1 VARFDTVLKGGRV
14 IDPANGVDT
23 VGDLGIRAGRIVD
36 RAERPEATG
45 VDQVIDVRGK
55 LVLPGIIDCHVHI
68 SEWLGGAAGHRMLA
82 AAGVVTAIDHA
93 GPVEEVLRTTRSHGA
108 GLTIGSLSAVIPG
121 RTVADRDPS
130 RADLDA
136 MVAAQMRAGALG
148 VKVLGGHYPLSPEGT
163 DRVIEAANAA
173 RVYVSFHIGTTSHL
187 DNDLHALQEA
197 LEIAGGRPL
206 HLPHVNSYCRGY
218 VLGDPYLEIPRAL
231 EMIAASPNV
240 VSESHLSV
248 GNGTSGVCVG
258 GIPESNVTKKSLRLG
273 GYPATEAGLRQA
285 FLGGFA
291 RAVVEVGGENVLVD
305 GTEGFAH
312 WERAG
317 DRAMVSFP
325 VNAPACLLACATA
338 RDAEGEFVV
347 DALASDG
354 GGLPRNYLVT
364 GGLAL
369 ARLGALSLQ
378 DWVRKISVVP
388 ARMFGLVRKG
398 HLGEGADADVTVVDP
413 QTDIPVLSMARG
425 RIVMVNGIVVGRG
438 GTFLTTEQGRV
449 AVEQAG
455 FDADVIRLEETLL
468 YSGRRDRS
476 GLSRGRNGQTEPAA
490 RKGPGR

>member
-14 IDPANGVDT
+14 IDPANGVDA

-36 RAERPEATG
+36 CAERLEVADT
-45 VDQVIDVRGK
+45 DQVIDVHGK

-93 GPVEEVLRTTRSHGA
+93 GPVEEVLRTARSHGA

-130 RADLDA
+130 RAALDA
-136 MVAAQMRAGALG
+136 MITAQMRAGALG
-148 VKVLGGHYPLSPEGT
+148 VKILGGHYPLSPEGT
-163 DRVIEAANAA
+163 GRVIEAANAA
-173 RVYVSFHIGTTSHL
+173 RVYVSFHIGTTTHP

-197 LEIAGGRPL
+197 LEIADGRPL
-206 HLPHVNSYCRGY
+206 HIPHVNSYCRGY
-218 VLGDPYLEIPRAL
+218 VLGDPYLEIPQAL
-231 EMIAASPNV
+231 QMIAASPNV

-248 GNGTSGVCVG
+248 GNGTSGVCVA

-291 RAVVEVGGENVLVD
+291 QAVVEVGGENILVD

-312 WERAG
+312 WGRAG

-338 RDAEGEFVV
+338 RDAEGAFIV

-354 GGLPRNYLVT
+354 GGLPRNYLIA

-369 ARLGALSLQ
+369 VRFGALSLQ

-388 ARMFGLVRKG
+388 AGMFGLVRKG
-398 HLGEGADADVTVVDP
+398 HLGEGADADVTVVDL
-413 QTDIPVLSMARG
+413 QTATPVLSMARG
-425 RIVMVNGIVVGRG
+425 QLVMINGIVVGRG
-438 GTFLTTEQGRV
+438 GTFLTTEQGRA
-449 AVEQAG
+449 AVGQAG
-455 FDADVIRLEETLL
+455 FEADVVRLEETLL
-468 YSGRRDRS
+468 YRDRRERAGMS
-476 GLSRGRNGQTEPAA
+476 SRDGGTGPAVRKETGQ
-490 RKGPGR
+490 

>member
-1 VARFDTVLKGGRV
+1 MGRFDIVLQGGRV
-14 IDPANGVDT
+14 IDPANGVDA
-23 VGDLGIRAGRIVD
+23 VGDLGIRTGRVVAS
-36 RAERPEATG
+36 AEQLAVTG

-108 GLTIGSLSAVIPG
+108 GLTIGALSAVIPG

-130 RADLDA
+130 RAALDA

-148 VKVLGGHYPLSPEGT
+148 VKILGGHYPLSPEGT
-163 DRVIEAANAA
+163 GRVIEAANAA
-173 RVYVSFHIGTTSHL
+173 RVYVSFHIGTTTHL
-187 DNDLHALQEA
+187 DNDLNALQQA

-206 HLPHVNSYCRGY
+206 HIPHVNSYCRGY

-231 EMIAASPNV
+231 QMIAASPNV

-248 GNGTSGVCVG
+248 GNGTSGVCIA

-291 RAVVEVGGENVLVD
+291 QAVAEVGGKNVLIAGQEGLTHWAGS
-305 GTEGFAH
+305 GTSAV
-312 WERAG
+312 
-317 DRAMVSFP
+317 VSFP

-338 RDAEGEFVV
+338 RDAEGKFII

-354 GGLPRNYLVT
+354 GGMPRNYLVT
-364 GGLAL
+364 GGMAL
-369 ARLGALSLQ
+369 VRLGALSLQ

-388 ARMFGLVRKG
+388 AQMFGLTRKG

-413 QTDIPVLSMARG
+413 QTATPVLSTARG
-425 RIVMVNGIVVGRG
+425 RIIMVNGIVIGRG
-438 GTFLTTEQGRV
+438 GTFLTTEHGRA

-455 FDADVIRLEETLL
+455 FAADVIRLEETAL
-468 YSGRRDRS
+468 YRGRDRAQRTVRDS
-476 GLSRGRNGQTEPAA
+476 LNDLPPPVAA
-490 RKGPGR
+490 NTR